1 MRCPLTAET
10 SHVHSRHEKA
20 MSITPSNPAS
30 EASSPV
36 VVSQGPPGA
45 APVAA
50 PIATPIPPAPPSQLA
65 GLLASRAREFWVAVG
80 AVAFIVVGVLGSWV
94 TVFGALSV
102 SGLNTGDGKLL
113 VVMAAGAAWCLFRYA
128 KHARRR
134 NLVIAAIIGVAACGL
149 AIWEIVDFSGTEL
162 VSVGWGL
169 YVDAIAAGVLVGA
182 CAKLWRA
189 GS

>member
-1 MRCPLTAET
+1 MA
-10 SHVHSRHEKA
+10 
-20 MSITPSNPAS
+20 ITTSNPAP

-36 VVSQGPPGA
+36 VVFQSPPGA
-45 APVAA
+45 APVAT
-50 PIATPIPPAPPSQLA
+50 PIATPIPPAPPSQLT
-65 GLLASRAREFWVAVG
+65 GVLASRAREFWVAVG
-80 AVAFIVVGVLGSWV
+80 AVAFIVVGVLGSWA

-102 SGLNTGDGKLL
+102 SGLDTDDGKLL

-128 KHARRR
+128 KHAGRR

-149 AIWEIVDFSGTEL
+149 SIYYIVHLSGNEF

-182 CAKLWRA
+182 CAKLRRA

>member
-1 MRCPLTAET
+1 M
-10 SHVHSRHEKA
+10 A
-20 MSITPSNPAS
+20 MTPSNPAP

-36 VVSQGPPGA
+36 VVSQDPRGA

-50 PIATPIPPAPPSQLA
+50 PIATPIPSAPPSQPT
-65 GLLASRAREFWVAVG
+65 GVLASLARELWVAVG
-80 AVAFIVVGVLGSWV
+80 AVAFIVVGVLGSWAS
-94 TVFGALSV
+94 VFGALSV
-102 SGLNTGDGKLL
+102 SGLDTDDGKIL
-113 VVMAAGAAWCLFRYA
+113 VALAAGAAWCLYRYA
-128 KHARRR
+128 RRAGRR
-134 NLVIAAIIGVAACGL
+134 NLVIAAIIGSAACAL
-149 AIWEIVDFSGTEL
+149 AMYHIVDLSGTKY